1 MASDKQKL
9 REFAFNRRVL
19 WETLEEAL
27 QGERTQR
34 RWKPDPEEGMKR
46 AGKGKDESL
55 FFSFSISFKFK
66 KSL

>member
-1 MASDKQKL
+1 MMASDKQKL

-34 RWKPDPEEGMKR
+34 RWKPGSARRKEESWKR
-46 AGKGKDESL
+46 
-55 FFSFSISFKFK
+55 
-66 KSL
+66 